1 MLTWRVT
8 DTRRGTS
15 NGAAAVLRPAA
26 KSLPA
31 EARAHNRALVLRT
44 LFHSDGASRAEISR
58 MTGIT
63 PGTTSALVKEL
74 TESGLVDEHDPR
86 RNQRLGA
93 PSTPLGIRADA
104 YHIVALDL
112 SDPEDV
118 RGALLDL
125 KGRPILRRSTAVG
138 RDGVAQILDE
148 AAALAAASTR
158 PVLGV
163 GVSCPGIIDPD
174 GVVLRTT
181 TYDWENLPLRE
192 LLDERLSLPVHV
204 ANDANTA
211 TLAEFTFG
219 DARGDCLLTVTI
231 GHGVGAGI
239 LLDGMIVQGDSFAV
253 GEIGHLTAVE
263 GGLLCECGRHGC
275 LQTVMSA
282 QLLREVL
289 TDHAEEADA
298 RFADIGRRAGVVL
311 APLVGALTISQ
322 VHLSGERGLL
332 RPSMLDAMR
341 ETIQERVLPSLMPNL
356 TVSPATFG
364 ADTMLVGAAA
374 LVLSGELGIA

>member
-1 MLTWRVT
+1 M
-8 DTRRGTS
+8 RRAAG
-15 NGAAAVLRPAA
+15 NGGPTVLRPAA

-31 EARAHNRALVLRT
+31 DARAHNRALVLRT
-44 LFHSDGASRAEISR
+44 LFHSDGASRADIAR
-58 MTGIT
+58 ITGIT
-63 PGTTSALVKEL
+63 PGTTSALVREL
-74 TESGLVDEHDPR
+74 TESGLVDEHHPR
-86 RNQRLGA
+86 RHQRLGA

-118 RGALLDL
+118 RAGLLDL
-125 KGRPILRRSTAVG
+125 KGRPLLTRSRAVG
-138 RDGVAQILDE
+138 RNGVEHILDE
-148 AAALAAASTR
+148 AAALVEASDR
-158 PVLGV
+158 PILGV

-181 TYDWENLPLRE
+181 TYDWENLPLSA
-192 LLDERLSLPVHV
+192 LLDERTSLPVYV
-204 ANDANTA
+204 SNDANTA

-219 DARGDCLLTVTI
+219 ESRGDCLLTVTI

-263 GGLLCECGRHGC
+263 GGLLCECGRNGC

-282 QLLREVL
+282 QLLRDVL
-289 TDHAEEADA
+289 SGPPDDVDA
-298 RFADIGRRAGVVL
+298 RFAEIGRLAGVVL

-322 VHLSGERGLL
+322 VHVSGERELL
-332 RPSMLDAMR
+332 RQSLLDSLR
-341 ETIQERVLPSLMPNL
+341 ETIQGRVLPSLMPDL